1 MPLKALSAHSRPLS
15 RAALAGLAILC
26 FATAGSANVRPSR
39 AIATPF
45 EVGMSPAGNYLAAL
59 SAASQR
65 DTLAAA
71 TYFREVLRFDPRNP
85 ALIERA
91 FIASVAN
98 GDIPQSMTLA
108 ERLVRIDP
116 KNGLANLALGVRA
129 IKTRQFTAARNY
141 LAKGGGFRQGE
152 ITSILLSAWA
162 YAGAGEYGKALE
174 TADKLADRRLALFRD
189 YHAGLIADL
198 GKRPQEAA
206 RRMKAAYD
214 AESGTL
220 RLVDAYARIESK
232 QGRNDEALRA
242 YRAFDEQLPRHPVI
256 VQAMQQIAAGKPLDS
271 VVANATDGAAEVL
284 YGLASAGGGQ
294 GGDELAAIIYLRL
307 ALWLEPNHALAII
320 SLGDAYER
328 IKQDERAIDVFE
340 SMPANSP
347 LRPSADLQVAFVL
360 DKLDRKDEALDHLNS
375 IVKDQPNDPDALI
388 ALANLQRTR
397 KQFSEAAQSYTRAL
411 ASSAERGKAD
421 WTIYY
426 YRAVS
431 YERSKQWP
439 LAEADFRRAL
449 EVVPDNPVVLNYL
462 GYSWVDQGTN
472 LDEAFR
478 MLKRAV
484 ELRPRD
490 GYIVDSLGWAYYRLG
505 KYDDA
510 VRELERA
517 IELKPSDPVINDHL
531 GDAYWKVDRKLE
543 AQFQWN
549 HARDLNP
556 EPEELPKILRKID
569 KGMDAETATPVITPA
584 VTPAIGSE
592 KPKMDGG

>member
-1 MPLKALSAHSRPLS
+1 VPLTALSAHRRPLR
-15 RAALAGLAILC
+15 RAALAGLALLC
-26 FATAGSANVRPSR
+26 FASAGSASVRPSR
-39 AIATPF
+39 AVATPF
-45 EVGMSPAGNYLAAL
+45 EVGASPAGNYLAAL

-91 FIASVAN
+91 FIASIAN
-98 GDIPQSMTLA
+98 GDMPQAMTLA

-129 IKTRQFTAARNY
+129 IKTRQFASARTY

-162 YAGAGEYGKALE
+162 FAGAGEYGRALE
-174 TADKLADRRLALFRD
+174 TTDKLTDRRLSLFRD
-189 YHAGLIADL
+189 YHAGLIADV

-214 AESGTL
+214 VENGTL

-232 QGRNDEALRA
+232 QGRKDEALRA

-256 VQAMQQIAAGKPLDS
+256 AQAMQQINAGKTLDS
-271 VVANATDGAAEVL
+271 VVSNATEGAAEVL

-328 IKQDERAIDVFE
+328 IKQDARAIDVFE

-347 LRPSADLQVAFVL
+347 LRSSADLQIAFVL
-360 DKLDRKDEALDHLNS
+360 EKLDRKDEALEHLNA

-388 ALANLQRTR
+388 ALANLQRSR
-397 KQFSEAAQSYTRAL
+397 KLYTEAAQSYSRAL
-411 ASSAERGKAD
+411 DTSAERGKSD

-449 EVVPDNPVVLNYL
+449 EAVPENPVVLNYL

-531 GDAYWKVDRKLE
+531 GDAYWKVGRRLE

-549 HARDLNP
+549 HARDLGP
-556 EPEELPKILRKID
+556 EPEEMPKILRKIE
-569 KGMDAETATPVITPA
+569 KGMDEDNAAPTVTPA
-584 VTPAIGSE
+584 VGSD
-592 KPKMDGG
+592 KPKTDGG

>member
-1 MPLKALSAHSRPLS
+1 MPLKALSAHRRPLS

-45 EVGMSPAGNYLAAL
+45 EVGASPAGNYLAAL

-98 GDIPQSMTLA
+98 GDIPQAMTLA
-108 ERLVRIDP
+108 ERLVRVDP

-174 TADKLADRRLALFRD
+174 TTDKLSDRRLALFRD

-271 VVANATDGAAEVL
+271 VVPNATDGAAEVL

-397 KQFSEAAQSYTRAL
+397 KQFGEAAQSYTRAL
-411 ASSAERGKAD
+411 GSAAERGKAD

-584 VTPAIGSE
+584 VTPAIGSD
-592 KPKMDGG
+592 KPKTDGG

>member
-1 MPLKALSAHSRPLS
+1 MRVPLSALSTRSFSRAASAGS

-26 FATAGSANVRPSR
+26 FASAGSANVRPSR
-39 AIATPF
+39 AVATPF
-45 EVGMSPAGNYLAAL
+45 EVGVSPAGNYLAAL

-71 TYFREVLRFDPRNP
+71 TYFREVLRFDPRN
-85 ALIERA
+85 AVLLERA
-91 FIASVAN
+91 FIASIAN
-98 GDIPQSMTLA
+98 GDMPQAMNLA
-108 ERLVRIDP
+108 ERLVRVDP

-129 IKTRQFTAARNY
+129 IKTRQFAAARSF

-162 YAGAGEYGKALE
+162 FAGAGETSKAIE
-174 TADKLADRRLALFRD
+174 TTDKLTDRRLALFRD

-198 GKRPQEAA
+198 GKRPQDAA

-214 AESGTL
+214 AENGTL

-232 QGRNDEALRA
+232 QGRKDEALRA

-256 VQAMQQIAAGKPLDS
+256 IQAMQQIQAGKTLDS
-271 VVANATDGAAEVL
+271 VVANASDGAAEVL

-328 IKQDERAIDVFE
+328 IKQEARAIDVFE

-347 LRPSADLQVAFVL
+347 LRASADLQIAFVL
-360 DKLDRKDEALDHLNS
+360 EKLDRKDEALEHLS
-375 IVKDQPNDPDALI
+375 AIVKDQPNDPDALI
-388 ALANLQRTR
+388 ALANLQRSR
-397 KQFSEAAQSYTRAL
+397 KQFSEAAQSYSRAL
-411 ASSAERGKAD
+411 DTSAERGKSD

-449 EVVPDNPVVLNYL
+449 EAVPDNPVVLNYL

-490 GYIVDSLGWAYYRLG
+490 GYIVDSLGWAHFRLG
-505 KYDDA
+505 EYDEA
-510 VRELERA
+510 VKQLERA
-517 IELKPSDPVINDHL
+517 VELKPADPVIADHL
-531 GDAYWKVDRKLE
+531 GDAYWRVGRQLE
-543 AQFQWN
+543 ARFQWQ
-549 HARDLNP
+549 HAKDNKP
-556 EPEELPKILRKID
+556 EPEDLARIEKKLKEGLADEP
-569 KGMDAETATPVITPA
+569 P
-584 VTPAIGSE
+584 VTPAQGAAT
-592 KPKMDGG
+592 GNNG